1 MINRQPI
8 LLILIS
14 SFACCQIKPKL
25 RNKHVCLLIYCCTAE
40 QSQMEGS
47 ASHKQQSDLQ
57 ALQQLWESA
66 RFTYQ
71 VNNPSSQAIS
81 QRGTQLTPSAS
92 RLKGSAAE
100 DEAEA
105 EAESSGDSDDESQQ
119 ALPGPSQV
127 VTRRAGTSSALPSSD
142 SRCL

>member
-1 MINRQPI
+1 
-8 LLILIS
+8 
-14 SFACCQIKPKL
+14 
-25 RNKHVCLLIYCCTAE
+25 
-40 QSQMEGS
+40 MEGL
-47 ASHKQQSDLQ
+47 ASHRRQSDLQ

-105 EAESSGDSDDESQQ
+105 ESSGDSDDESQQ

-127 VTRRAGTSSALPSSD
+127 VIRRAGTSSALPSSD

>member
-1 MINRQPI
+1 
-8 LLILIS
+8 
-14 SFACCQIKPKL
+14 
-25 RNKHVCLLIYCCTAE
+25 
-40 QSQMEGS
+40 MEGL
-47 ASHKQQSDLQ
+47 ASHRQQSDLQ

-71 VNNPSSQAIS
+71 VNNPSSEGIS
-81 QRGTQLTPSAS
+81 RKGTQLTPSAS

-100 DEAEA
+100 DEA

-127 VTRRAGTSSALPSSD
+127 VTRRAGLPSSD
-142 SRCL
+142 SRYSQICVVGTVSQIVQCDDTFSRHI